1 MLLYYLLFVP
11 VLFFAWLSV
20 RDLAPCQGG
29 VNSSGREKPHKFFF
43 CLSAVLATGILGFR
57 EGVGADYYRI
67 YAQGYSDAA
76 NGVESRYEVAFDA
89 LQQACLL
96 LSADYHLL
104 FFVCAL
110 ITVALVYLAIYRW
123 SKMPLLSVL
132 IFLLC
137 GLFFFSTNAI
147 RQAIAIALFLNAVP
161 YIFKG
166 DFLKYC
172 LLIVVAT
179 LFHQSAIILLAL
191 YFSRFFNLNLV
202 RAGVICLTI
211 AALGGFLVAI
221 FLQIGGLMSEQ
232 FAIYAR
238 LQHYLE
244 GDLDVLD
251 LAYTLIAYMVF
262 FCVQREK
269 HHLYQDNAEI
279 RILTNILFLGLLIIV
294 MTGYMFILFRFARY
308 ITPLLIFYIPN
319 LIIQFGGAQK
329 RKVASWLVAACFTV
343 TSFFVYGY
351 LEIDQAVPYQTF
363 FFG

>member
-1 MLLYYLLFVP
+1 
-11 VLFFAWLSV
+11 
-20 RDLAPCQGG
+20 
-29 VNSSGREKPHKFFF
+29 
-43 CLSAVLATGILGFR
+43 
-57 EGVGADYYRI
+57 
-67 YAQGYSDAA
+67 
-76 NGVESRYEVAFDA
+76 
-89 LQQACLL
+89 
-96 LSADYHLL
+96 
-104 FFVCAL
+104 
-110 ITVALVYLAIYRW
+110 
-123 SKMPLLSVL
+123 MPLLSVL

-166 DFLKYC
+166 DFPKYC

-191 YFSRFFNLNLV
+191 YFSRFFRLNLV
-202 RAGVICLTI
+202 KAGVICLAI
-211 AALGGFLVAI
+211 AVLGGFLVTI

-262 FCVQREK
+262 FYVQREK
-269 HHLYQDNAEI
+269 VHLYQDSADV
-279 RILTNILFLGLLIIV
+279 RILTNIFFLGLLIVI

-319 LIIQFGGAQK
+319 LIIQLKSPQK
-329 RKVASWLVAACFTV
+329 RKVTSWLVAACFAV